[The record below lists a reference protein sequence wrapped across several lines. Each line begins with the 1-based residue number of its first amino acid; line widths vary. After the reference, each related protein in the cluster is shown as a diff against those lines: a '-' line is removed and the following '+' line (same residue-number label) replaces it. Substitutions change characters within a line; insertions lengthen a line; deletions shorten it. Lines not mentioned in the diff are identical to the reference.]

1 MCSEF
6 KSLLCFILLLLC
18 SCTPYKNMQR
28 VSRGELAIGLSVQE
42 KEIEE
47 EQDVES
53 VVDSIWDTVSDG
65 PIIMNAIKDTE
76 TGEMVAT
83 DIIKASKVVA
93 RFRNVAERDGYVSIG
108 FNVHVP
114 GQLSLSRWQLKILPQ
129 MRIQADTV
137 SLDPVYVTGKGYRE
151 MQMRGYQ
158 RYQAFLAS
166 IITDTTDL
174 VRINQLEIFLQRYF
188 PLTYA
193 MKTDSTF
200 IPEPMAA
207 NLFGVTQKEALM
219 HYTRHWRVK
228 RNEWKK
234 NNKERMF
241 RKYVK
246 DPIVKEGLRL
256 DTVLVSGSDFIYK
269 YTHTFKSRPGLK
281 KVMLTL
287 DGRLYERGECI
298 ASLPFPE
305 ELTFYISSLSTLAD
319 EMTRYKMLVL
329 ERNAYDNTKALI
341 DFRLGSSEVDTTL
354 GDNASEFRRIRR
366 CIEDVVARDEYVLD
380 SLKIMASCSPE
391 GSYRLNSRL
400 ADARSKAVG
409 KYIEDIVPQDWVDR
423 IKTVAL
429 PENWEQLRILVVND
443 TVLEPSVI
451 RRIMTM
457 TENLV
462 EPDKTDVAISGQQFC
477 HLGLDLVFKTLG
489 IVLLVIIGKIPV
501 IHPIS
506 ITGGSGFPGPGFS
519 SFPATAVWFV
529 PIQILRVVKSQFH
542 AMFVTCF
549 GKFSD
554 HITAKRCGIYNVIAI
569 YFGMVHA
576 EAFMMLGSYDHVF
589 HSGILCQ
596 FYPFFGVEINRIKY
610 FGQLFIFS
618 FRNTIVLLN
627 PLAYSGHALTFPFTG
642 KNTV

>member
-462 EPDKTDVAISGQQFC
+462 EPDKTEQRLSGLNQYRYLREKIYPKIRCVKFDFYLHRKGMIKDTVHTTQVDSVYMAGLKALKELDYKKAVELLRPYDDYNSALAFMSAGYNHSALDVMGRLKQEDPKVCYLMAMVLSRLGQI
-477 HLGLDLVFKTLG
+477 DE
-489 IVLLVIIGKIPV
+489 
-501 IHPIS
+501 
-506 ITGGSGFPGPGFS
+506 
-519 SFPATAVWFV
+519 
-529 PIQILRVVKSQFH
+529 
-542 AMFVTCF
+542 AM
-549 GKFSD
+549 K
-554 HITAKRCGIYNVIAI
+554 
-569 YFGMVHA
+569 YFELCLAYDPYMVHRA
-576 EAFMMLGSYDHVF
+576 NLDPEMSELVKRM
-589 HSGILCQ
+589 
-596 FYPFFGVEINRIKY
+596 N
-610 FGQLFIFS
+610 
-618 FRNTIVLLN
+618 
-627 PLAYSGHALTFPFTG
+627 
-642 KNTV
+642 